1 MGMTIAIADIE
12 SNNLLLDATTIHC
25 IAIKLIKDDNAEQ
38 TRVFTSRPVYGS
50 DGDLTQAMEI
60 LKTVDKVVFH
70 NGIKFD
76 IPCINKL
83 LGINLWDFTDVD
95 DTLLMSQLAYPNL
108 LIIDSN
114 NSKLPPKLKGS
125 HSLKAWG
132 YRLGELKGVFG
143 DGGLEEWAT
152 LTSDMVEYNRQDVEV
167 TYKLYKRLLAK
178 NIPDEALWLEY
189 NFARIIQRQEQ
200 FGVWFDIKKAE
211 QLHVKLIHE
220 KEVATKSLHEV
231 FTPLLLP
238 DGKPTTPAKPYKR
251 LGVSYNGTHQKIKL
265 TQFNPSSRTHIAV
278 WFKRWY
284 GWKSPIQTENGNDKI
299 DESVLLS
306 LDFPEAKVLAHYF
319 NVNKLLGQLAEGQQA
334 WMKQVRRDTG
344 RIHGSV
350 NTIGAVS
357 RRCTH
362 CVPLT
367 TKALT
372 KDGWKGYDELSVGE
386 YVLGYNLKTEKQ
398 EWTKVLDKH
407 YFNNAD
413 VGVIGNK
420 GNQLR
425 CTADHKWVVMK
436 RNRSELG
443 YGSPRLVKA
452 SDIKHHDAIL
462 MNAEYDDYS
471 SMLLNIP
478 EKLPTSKY
486 GGYSHMLDVLNYSKK
501 ELRAYLHGFLLADG
515 YFKKSAN
522 GSLHSWS
529 FAQAEGDILEASH
542 LALYLFSDK
551 RCSRSCKSPLKSDN
565 QRFGYNITQTNKPF
579 IRAKTGTFEWKYTNT
594 EDVWCPTTELGTWV
608 MKQEDGIITIT
619 GNSNPNMAQVPSS
632 RAYMGH
638 ECRELFCVPPGK
650 KMVGCDA
657 DALELRTLSHYMAR
671 YDGGSY
677 GRTVDSG
684 DKATGTD
691 IHSVNQRAAGL
702 PTRDASKT
710 FIYAL
715 CYGAGAEKI
724 GSIIGGDAKD
734 GNKIKSRFYKRIP
747 ALKELTEGVVEAVK
761 KNGYIKAL
769 DGNPYFIRSEH
780 SALNTLLQGA
790 GALVMK
796 YWLIFVDRNLNA
808 KYKQGVQYEF
818 ILNVHDE
825 AQVECDEEIAED
837 VAKVMSD
844 TFAEVTEYLKFRLP
858 IRGSA
863 AIGDNWSATH

>member
-1 MGMTIAIADIE
+1 MTIAIADIE

-38 TRVFTSRPVYGS
+38 TRVFTSSPVYGS
-50 DGDLTQAMEI
+50 DGDLTQAIEI

-83 LGINLWDFTDVD
+83 LGVNLWEFTSID

-114 NSKLPPKLKGS
+114 NSKLPPTLKGS

-143 DGGLEEWAT
+143 DGGLEVWDT

-200 FGVWFDIKKAE
+200 FGVLFDIKKAE

-251 LGVSYNGTHQKIKL
+251 LGVSYNGTYQKIKL

-278 WFKRWY
+278 WFKRLY

-299 DESVLLS
+299 DESVLLG

-334 WMKQVRRDTG
+334 WMKQVRSDTG

-436 RNRSELG
+436 RNRSEIG
-443 YGSPRLVKA
+443 YGNPRLVKA

-478 EKLPTSKY
+478 
-486 GGYSHMLDVLNYSKK
+486 
-501 ELRAYLHGFLLADG
+501 
-515 YFKKSAN
+515 
-522 GSLHSWS
+522 
-529 FAQAEGDILEASH
+529 
-542 LALYLFSDK
+542 
-551 RCSRSCKSPLKSDN
+551 
-565 QRFGYNITQTNKPF
+565 
-579 IRAKTGTFEWKYTNT
+579 EWKYTNT

-632 RAYMGH
+632 RSYMGH
-638 ECRELFCVPPGK
+638 ECRELFCVPAGK

-657 DALELRTLSHYMAR
+657 DALELRTLSHYMAK

-677 GRTVDSG
+677 GKTVDAG
-684 DKATGTD
+684 DKSLGTD
-691 IHSVNQRAAGL
+691 IHTVNQKAAGL
-702 PTRDASKT
+702 PTRDDAKT

-715 CYGAGAEKI
+715 CYGAGAEKL
-724 GSIIGGDAKD
+724 GSIIGGNAKE

-747 ALKELTEGVVEAVK
+747 ALKELTDGVVDAVK
-761 KNGYIKAL
+761 KKGYIKAL

-796 YWLIFVDRNLNA
+796 YWLIFVDRNLSA
-808 KYKQGVQYEF
+808 KYKTGVQYEF

-844 TFAEVTEYLKFRLP
+844 SFAEVTDYLKFRLP

-863 AIGDNWSATH
+863 AIGDNWADTH